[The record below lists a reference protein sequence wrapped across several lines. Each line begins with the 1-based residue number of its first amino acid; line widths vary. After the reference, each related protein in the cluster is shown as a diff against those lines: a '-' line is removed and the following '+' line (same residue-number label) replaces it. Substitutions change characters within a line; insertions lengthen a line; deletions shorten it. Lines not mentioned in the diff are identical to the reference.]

1 MNNIQFF
8 RLAATIA
15 VDNAR
20 VILTSVLLVGCLTG
34 CSSKQQQLEHV
45 ARDWCMVIRASQ
57 VIPVYPLTEDLEP
70 GDLLLVR
77 TSIEDQVA
85 QYEAEGFLPLDH
97 RITRLDVQKTYKHLY
112 GAGYGLADNS
122 RPPRNWQE
130 SRENG
135 LHNWSFA
142 PRAAFPSYS
151 FSVHNGAGINLA
163 VPVSGVP
170 VALGLL
176 GASSATGSIT
186 ISDVYTYAVDD
197 FHLRPLVDEWAE
209 KNNEYLL
216 NFRSVEGRTNY
227 LRVVSRVYLTGGV
240 DVAISADKSFG
251 GTASGGAPKTVDVL
265 TTSQGDAGVNYA
277 NALAAINKSVSDALP
292 GGTVKVA
299 SASSRSVSLVEK
311 FPRPLVIGY
320 LAFDYAI
327 DENGQLQLPVPTR
340 AIIEHEN
347 VHPATKWGPDDNSTL
362 IENWLKTPEN
372 RESLKIWLAEQGHDP
387 AIIPNITFS
396 GEHADLRARIVRR
409 FQIQ

>member
-1 MNNIQFF
+1 MTVTVHAHGL
-8 RLAATIA
+8 LAAA
-15 VDNAR
+15 LMASGVA
-20 VILTSVLLVGCLTG
+20 GFA
-34 CSSKQQQLEHV
+34 SKQRQLEHV

-97 RITRLDVQKTYKHLY
+97 RITRLNVQKTYKHLY
-112 GAGYGLADNS
+112 GAGYGLSEDS
-122 RPPRNWQE
+122 HPPRNWQQLDE
-130 SRENG
+130 HAM
-135 LHNWSFA
+135 HNWGVA

-151 FSVHNGAGINLA
+151 FTVHNGAGLNLA

-176 GASSATGSIT
+176 GASSATGSIS
-186 ISDVYTYAVDD
+186 ISDVHTYAVDD

-209 KNNEYLL
+209 RNAGYLR
-216 NFRSVEGRTNY
+216 NFRAVEGRTNY

-251 GTASGGAPKTVDVL
+251 GTASGGAPKSVDVL
-265 TTSQGDAGVNYA
+265 ATTQADAAANYV
-277 NALAAINKSVSDALP
+277 NALAAINKTVSDALP

-327 DENGQLQLPVPTR
+327 DETGMLQLPVPTR
-340 AIIEHEN
+340 AVLEHEN
-347 VHPATKWGPDDNSTL
+347 IHPATKWGPDDNSTL
-362 IENWLKTPEN
+362 IERWLTSPEN
-372 RESLKIWLAEQGHDP
+372 REALQSWLIEQGIDP
-387 AIIPNITFS
+387 AVIPNITFG
-396 GEHADLRARIVRR
+396 GEHAELRARIVRR

>member
-1 MNNIQFF
+1 MNINLNF
-8 RLAATIA
+8 RLAAMVA
-15 VDNAR
+15 KNNAR
-20 VILTSVLLVGCLTG
+20 AVTTWALLVGCLTG
-34 CSSKQQQLEHV
+34 CNSKQQQLEHV

-77 TSIEDQVA
+77 TSVEDQVA

-112 GAGYGLADNS
+112 GTGYGLADNS
-122 RPPRNWQE
+122 HPPRNWQHLSE
-130 SRENG
+130 SG

-142 PRAAFPSYS
+142 PRAAFPTYS
-151 FSVHNGAGINLA
+151 FTVHNGAGINLA

-186 ISDVYTYAVDD
+186 IADVYTYAVDD
-197 FHLRPLVDEWAE
+197 FHLRPLVDEWAV
-209 KNNEYLL
+209 KNSEYLR

-227 LRVVSRVYLTGGV
+227 LRVVSRVFLTGGV

-251 GTASGGAPKTVDVL
+251 GTASGGAAKSVDVL
-265 TTSQGDAGVNYA
+265 ATAQGDAAANYA
-277 NALAAINKSVSDALP
+277 NALAAINKTVSDALP

-347 VHPATKWGPDDNSTL
+347 IHPATKWGPDNNSTR

-372 RESLKIWLAEQGHDP
+372 RELLKAWLVEQGHDP
-387 AIIPNITFS
+387 ALIPNITLS
-396 GEHADLRARIVRR
+396 GEHAELRARIVQH